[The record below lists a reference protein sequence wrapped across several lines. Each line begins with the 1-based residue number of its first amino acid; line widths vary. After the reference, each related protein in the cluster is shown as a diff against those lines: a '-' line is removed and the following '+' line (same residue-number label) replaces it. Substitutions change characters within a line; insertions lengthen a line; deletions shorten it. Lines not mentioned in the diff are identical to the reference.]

1 MRRTGLIVIGLMLL
15 LYAGVAHAASNQLY
29 FSDSFDGAGDRAFF
43 EGVLDNRNF
52 AYVDGEYEIDTTRG
66 TSYGQSILL
75 ESLSNYRV
83 EATGRMVS
91 TADEQRGGFGVSFNY
106 SQREGADGGD
116 FLLFMAY
123 NRGAFTVL
131 RYLNGQTSVLYSPTK
146 TQLVKPGQPVT
157 LTVDAA
163 NGQLSFYLDGAEVA
177 QVKDERLV
185 RGGFGMFCTAQSVAR
200 FSDFKVF
207 ADRQKPSAV
216 ADDFSGTKTLFEGDW
231 GGASYR
237 YEDGRYIIDTSKT
250 EYIGLSPFKG
260 EALNFELTADVRLLS
275 GRPEGGCGVY
285 IRDYKSDGQGFNQ
298 FRFLLSGDWCAVE
311 QSVDDRP
318 LALAQWAQNAA
329 IKPDL
334 ANSIKIIAKDGALSF
349 FINGTEVWHGEDAH
363 PHSGAYGF
371 YASGG
376 IVVAFDNLSITVLK

>member
-1 MRRTGLIVIGLMLL
+1 MVPVFLYLALQ
-15 LYAGVAHAASNQLY
+15 LYAGMAHAAPSQLY
-29 FSDSFDGAGDRAFF
+29 FSDSFDGKGDRAFY
-43 EGVLDNRNF
+43 EGILDNRKF

-83 EATGRMVS
+83 EVTGRMVS
-91 TADEQRGGFGVSFNY
+91 TVDEQRGGFGISFNY
-106 SQREGADGGD
+106 RQREGADGGD

-157 LTVDAA
+157 LSVDAA
-163 NGQLSFYLDGAEVA
+163 NGQLAFFLDGAEVA
-177 QVKDERLV
+177 QIKDDRLV
-185 RGGFGMFCTAQSVAR
+185 SGGFGMFCTAQSVAR
-200 FSDFKVF
+200 FSNFKVF
-207 ADRQKPSAV
+207 ADQQKSSAAV
-216 ADDFSGTKTLFEGDW
+216 DDFSGAKALFEGDW

-237 YEDGRYIIDTSKT
+237 YENGRYIIDTSKT
-250 EYIGLSPFKG
+250 DYIGLSPFKG
-260 EALNFELTADVRLLS
+260 DARNFELTADVQLVS
-275 GRPEGGCGVY
+275 GSPAGGYGVY
-285 IRDYKSDGQGFNQ
+285 IRDFKSDDAGFNQ

-318 LALAQWAQNAA
+318 LALAQWAQNPA
-329 IKPDL
+329 IKPDR
-334 ANSIKIIAKDGALSF
+334 ANRIKIVAKDGELSF
-349 FINGTEVWHGEDAH
+349 FVNGTEVWRGEDAH

-376 IVVAFDNLSITVLK
+376 VVAAFDNLSITAKN